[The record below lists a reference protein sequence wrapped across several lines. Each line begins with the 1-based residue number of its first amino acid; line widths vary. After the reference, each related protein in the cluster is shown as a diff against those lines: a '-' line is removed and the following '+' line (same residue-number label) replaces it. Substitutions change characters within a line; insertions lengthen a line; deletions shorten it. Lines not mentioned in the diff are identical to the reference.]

1 MSLDQF
7 DGAFRPSRP
16 GMRQGIDSLPDG
28 EYTAVVNRAELT
40 RTKNTGADIVRW
52 TLTIESDIGEGQYE
66 HTTFLSSQQN
76 VNALG
81 SDLMSIGVPCDTW
94 TTANNKRFSVELPK
108 ALGSLAG
115 IRVSV
120 SKTSSENSSNGKTYH
135 NLRFL
140 GRAGATVDDV
150 SPERIF

>member
-7 DGAFRPSRP
+7 DNAFRPSRP
-16 GMRQGIDSLPDG
+16 GMRQGIESLPDG
-28 EYTAVVNRAELT
+28 EYTAVVSGSQLT
-40 RTKNTGADIVRW
+40 KTKNTGADIVRW
-52 TLTIESDIGEGQYE
+52 TLVVEGDLGDGTYE

-81 SDLMSIGVPCDTW
+81 SDLMAIGVPCDSW
-94 TTANNKRFSVELPK
+94 TAANGKRFSVELPK
-108 ALGSLAG
+108 ALGNLTGVRIS
-115 IRVSV
+115 I
-120 SKTSSENSSNGKTYH
+120 SKTSSEGQNGKTYH

-140 GRAGATVDDV
+140 GRAGASLADI

>member
-7 DGAFRPSRP
+7 DNGFRPSRP
-16 GMRQGIDSLPDG
+16 GLRQGIDSLPDG
-28 EYTAVVNRAELT
+28 EYTVVISRAELT
-40 RTKNTGADIVRW
+40 RTKNTGADIIRW
-52 TLTIESDIGEGQYE
+52 SLTVEGDMADGQYE

-108 ALGSLAG
+108 ALGNLAG
-115 IRVSV
+115 VRISV
-120 SKTSSENSSNGKTYH
+120 AKTSSEGQNGKTYH

-140 GRAGATVDDV
+140 GRAGASVDDV